1 MATTEEVKRDDDV
14 ERLFSWLQTPDLRYR
29 EFAGAREVTDTVM
42 LLHSAANTPEIEA
55 MSSESF
61 PQEPNRTADPH
72 GFQTEE
78 VIVPPPPLGPPMR
91 EAVVRETVTRETVT
105 REAAIREP
113 AMIAPTAMPASVAET
128 GPFTLGAAGRDA
140 SRPPEIA
147 PPPQPVALPPVEP
160 PAPQSPPQPG
170 PTVHAGGDSLGSS
183 SRETGEG
190 GQDAASSSEPQQ
202 RQARP
207 LDAVFG
213 RLGNSRPPDPR
224 ERLRHIPG
232 LSPPTG
238 RSR

>member
-61 PQEPNRTADPH
+61 RRSPIRTANH
-72 GFQTEE
+72 GVQTEE

-140 SRPPEIA
+140 SRPPEITQ
-147 PPPQPVALPPVEP
+147 PPQPVALPRVEP
-160 PAPQSPPQPG
+160 PAPQSRR
-170 PTVHAGGDSLGSS
+170 PTVHAGGDPLGGS
-183 SRETGEG
+183 SREAGEG

>member
-1 MATTEEVKRDDDV
+1 MATTEEMNRDDDV

-42 LLHSAANTPEIEA
+42 LLQGRANTPEIEA

-61 PQEPNRTADPH
+61 PQEPNPTVNH

-113 AMIAPTAMPASVAET
+113 AMIAPTATPTSVAET
-128 GPFTLGAAGRDA
+128 GPFALGAAGRDA
-140 SRPPEIA
+140 SRPPEITQ
-147 PPPQPVALPPVEP
+147 PPQPMAPRQIEP
-160 PAPQSPPQPG
+160 PPPAS
-170 PTVHAGGDSLGSS
+170 TAGAGRDPLGGS
-183 SRETGEG
+183 SRENEE
-190 GQDAASSSEPQQ
+190 GQDAASASEPQP
-202 RQARP
+202 RQGRS

-232 LSPPTG
+232 LGPPAG
-238 RSR
+238 RPR

>member
-29 EFAGAREVTDTVM
+29 EFAGAREVTDAVM
-42 LLHSAANTPEIEA
+42 LLHSPANTPEIEA

-61 PQEPNRTADPH
+61 PQEPDPTADPH

-78 VIVPPPPLGPPMR
+78 VIVPPPPLAPPMR
-91 EAVVRETVTRETVT
+91 EAVLRETVTRETVT

-113 AMIAPTAMPASVAET
+113 AMIAPTAMPTSVAET
-128 GPFTLGAAGRDA
+128 GPFALGAAGRDA
-140 SRPPEIA
+140 SWPPEIA
-147 PPPQPVALPPVEP
+147 QPPQPVALPPVEP
-160 PAPQSPPQPG
+160 PATQSLPQPI
-170 PTVHAGGDSLGSS
+170 VRAGGDPLGGSF
-183 SRETGEG
+183 RETGEA

-232 LSPPTG
+232 LGPPTG

>member
-29 EFAGAREVTDTVM
+29 EFAGAREVTDAVM
-42 LLHSAANTPEIEA
+42 LSHSPANTPEIEA

-91 EAVVRETVTRETVT
+91 EAVIRETVT

-140 SRPPEIA
+140 SRPPEITQ
-147 PPPQPVALPPVEP
+147 PPQPVALPRVEP
-160 PAPQSPPQPG
+160 PAPQPG
-170 PTVHAGGDSLGSS
+170 PTVRADGDQ
-183 SRETGEG
+183 TGEG

-232 LSPPTG
+232 LGPPAG
-238 RSR
+238 RPR

>member
-42 LLHSAANTPEIEA
+42 MLHSPANTPEIEA

-113 AMIAPTAMPASVAET
+113 AMIAPTAMPTSVAET
-128 GPFTLGAAGRDA
+128 GPFALGAAGRDV
-140 SRPPEIA
+140 SRPPEITQ
-147 PPPQPVALPPVEP
+147 PPQPVALPRVEP
-160 PAPQSPPQPG
+160 PAPQSGPT
-170 PTVHAGGDSLGSS
+170 PTVHAGGDPLGGS
-183 SRETGEG
+183 SREAGGG

-232 LSPPTG
+232 LGPPTG